1 MSRRRNQACS
11 GEDWLAL
18 HPVCRASLTAGPETL
33 EGMTLTAAIRAYLD
47 ARAISGEL
55 SEHSLRGYQQD
66 LASFAHYASRRE
78 IDALSAV
85 DAELGRSWLWEQA
98 GEGLAPRTLRR
109 RVSSLR
115 GWSRWAHREGLL
127 ATDIAA
133 GIHQPSA
140 PKRLPRVLTEHQLGE
155 IFDVLTHAA
164 ATGEPLALRDRA
176 IVELLYSSALRVGE
190 LCGVEMGAVD
200 FTERTLR
207 VLGKGDR
214 ERVVPMGGPAH
225 KALSEYLESG
235 RDALLAG
242 KTSQRVFVNSRG
254 GPLGPRTVYQLIATV
269 LEPYPGSGPS
279 GPHTLRHS
287 AATHL
292 LDHGADLRSVQEY
305 LGHQSLATTEL
316 YTHVSIE
323 RLRSAFHQAHPRA

>member
-1 MSRRRNQACS
+1 MGAF
-11 GEDWLAL
+11 
-18 HPVCRASLTAGPETL
+18 PVCRPGLTAALETL
-33 EGMTLTAAIRAYLD
+33 EGMTLKAAVRAYLD
-47 ARAISGEL
+47 ARAQSGEL
-55 SEHSLRGYQQD
+55 SENSLRGYQQD
-66 LASFAHYASRRE
+66 LASFVHYAGRGN
-78 IDALSAV
+78 IDSLLQV
-85 DAELGRSWLWEQA
+85 DAELCRSWLWEQA
-98 GEGLAPRTLRR
+98 GAGLAPRTLRR

-115 GWSRWAHREGLL
+115 GWSGWAHREGLL
-127 ATDIAA
+127 AVDIAA
-133 GIHQPSA
+133 RIHQPSA

-155 IFDVLTHAA
+155 IFDVLAHRA
-164 ATGEPLALRDRA
+164 ATGSPVGLRDRA

-190 LCGVEMGAVD
+190 LCGVEMDAVD

-207 VLGKGDR
+207 VVGKGDR

-225 KALSEYLESG
+225 KALNEYLDAG

-242 KTSQRVFVNSRG
+242 KTSKKLFVNSRG
-254 GPLGPRTVYQLIATV
+254 GPLGPRAVYQLIAAL
-269 LEPYPGSGPS
+269 LEPYPGNGPS

-323 RLRSAFHQAHPRA
+323 RLRSAFDQAHPRA